1 VSRRKRNGVTPE
13 DRDRIVAMVRGSG
26 RPVTHLAAELGM
38 SDKTLSAWVQQ
49 AKRSEIDPDGQLTDA
64 QRQRIVKLEKENAL
78 LRRDLDFQKKA
89 AAFFRD
95 LDQSENDSL

>member
-1 VSRRKRNGVTPE
+1 
-13 DRDRIVAMVRGSG
+13 M
-26 RPVTHLAAELGM
+26 THIAVELGM

-49 AKRSEIDPDGQLTDA
+49 AKRAEVDPDGTLTDG
-64 QRQRIVKLEKENAL
+64 QRQRIVKLEKDNAR
-78 LRRDLDFQKKA
+78 LRRDLDFEKKA